1 MDKDDDLDDVVGFE
15 ENVKD
20 AGRDEL
26 GTLDE
31 TRLAVVG
38 LDLNGDEGLPIMV
51 KWSRVYMSRSPAEKC

>member
-1 MDKDDDLDDVVGFE
+1 LDKDDDLDDVVGFE